1 MDDSPHFNRFLRV
14 GSVLLY
20 LSNVVLYVLTGSCY
34 RLQIFYIFIWRIFYS
49 LTLDELCRREDNVE
63 TKLILWK

>member
-20 LSNVVLYVLTGSCY
+20 LSKCRTVCSYWFLLPPTDFLHLHLENI
-34 RLQIFYIFIWRIFYS
+34 LQFDIG
-49 LTLDELCRREDNVE
+49 
-63 TKLILWK
+63 